1 MCNNTDE
8 LGDYDESDVEYEGD
22 DDDLVS
28 NSSSVF
34 CDDARTGVTA
44 EDQDGPGEE
53 DREGLNENEE
63 DQKIGDALKHVGNV

>member
-34 CDDARTGVTA
+34 CDDALTGVTVK
-44 EDQDGPGEE
+44 DQDRPGEE
-53 DREGLNENEE
+53 DWEGLNENEK
-63 DQKIGDALKHVGNV
+63 D